1 MLIYTFMAYQ
11 RINYL
16 LKASLS
22 KDRDFTLSQEQIEKL
37 KTASHVAL
45 SLFAVV
51 GVTTISLVAPNLLQ
65 LLKPLL
71 KNKRRQSVGDSRGQ
85 KEVSRT
91 FYYLKR
97 HGYIKFRQVAG
108 DVEVSLTD
116 AGKDRLR
123 QMDFQ
128 HLCVRPKKRWD
139 GKWWQIAADIPTLSH
154 RAGADLLRKKLKRM
168 GFFPLQRSLW
178 FFPFDPRAEIEFIC
192 RHYGIEQF
200 VTVMEINRMDEEDE
214 SKLKIY
220 FKSIHVL

>member
-1 MLIYTFMAYQ
+1 MAYQ
-11 RINYL
+11 RINHL
-16 LKASLS
+16 LKASLP

-37 KTASHVAL
+37 QTASHVAL

-51 GVTTISLVAPNLLQ
+51 GVTTVSLVAPNLLQ

-71 KNKRRQSVGDSRGQ
+71 KNKKRRSVSKSSGQ
-85 KEVSRT
+85 REISRT

-97 HGYIKFRQVAG
+97 HGYIKFRQVVG

-116 AGKDRLR
+116 AGKDRLK

-128 HLCVRPKKRWD
+128 YLCVKTKPRWD
-139 GKWWQIAADIPTLSH
+139 GKWWQVAADIPTLSH
-154 RAGADLLRKKLKRM
+154 RAGADSLRKKLKKM

-192 RHYGIEQF
+192 RHYFVEQF
-200 VTVMEINRMDEEDE
+200 VTVMEINRMDVEDE
-214 SKLKIY
+214 NKLKSH
-220 FKSIHVL
+220 FKNKLIL